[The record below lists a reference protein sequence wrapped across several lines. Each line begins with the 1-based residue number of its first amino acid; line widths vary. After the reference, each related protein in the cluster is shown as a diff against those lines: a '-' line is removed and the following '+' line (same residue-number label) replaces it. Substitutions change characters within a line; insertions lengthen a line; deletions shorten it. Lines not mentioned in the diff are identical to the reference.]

1 MIRVFGN
8 VEETARAGADHVAK
22 SLIDAIAARG
32 RARMALS
39 GGRTP
44 ARLYQMLAESPLRE
58 RIEWTRVD
66 VMFADERGVG
76 AADPDS
82 NCRLVRETLIGGLPA
97 PGPVVTRMRADAE
110 DVDEAVAEYE
120 LAMEAA
126 LDLLVLGMGPDGHT
140 ASLFPGSPL
149 VLDRERRAAMVYDS
163 PKPPPRRMT
172 ILPRVIAEA
181 RTVMMLV
188 TGEEKARMVERALA
202 EETEPLT
209 CPAALARER
218 AWFLDRDAAAGLS
231 AR

>member
-1 MIRVFGN
+1 
-8 VEETARAGADHVAK
+8 
-22 SLIDAIAARG
+22 
-32 RARMALS
+32 
-39 GGRTP
+39 
-44 ARLYQMLAESPLRE
+44 
-58 RIEWTRVD
+58 
-66 VMFADERGVG
+66 
-76 AADPDS
+76 
-82 NCRLVRETLIGGLPA
+82 
-97 PGPVVTRMRADAE
+97 
-110 DVDEAVAEYE
+110 
-120 LAMEAA
+120 MEAA